1 MAATAEHLE
10 SISLRAAR
18 IDLAAMHRIA
28 GRLSFDDGIWN
39 HFTLMLP
46 GAGERF
52 LVKAHGLLMSQVTA
66 GNLIVV
72 DAEGNV
78 VEDEGQDVVGDE
90 GQVERSAF
98 SIHYPIH
105 KLHPRAQCVLH
116 AHPTYSTWLADLE
129 GGRLQMVN
137 QDSLRFYDRVA
148 YDDNYQ
154 GGEIELSGGAGMAH
168 ALGDKSILVSANH
181 GVTVVGTTV
190 AEAFYDL
197 YYLEKACKRQHMV
210 AASGQTPRVVS
221 DDVAVRS
228 CDHLNEELSVSAAL
242 HFDALKRVLD
252 ADEPEYAD

>member
-1 MAATAEHLE
+1 MAVTEEHLE
-10 SISLRAAR
+10 SISIRAAR
-18 IDLAAMHRIA
+18 VDLAAVHRIA
-28 GRLSFDDGIWN
+28 GRLGFDDGIWN

-66 GNLIVV
+66 GNLLVV
-72 DAEGNV
+72 NAEGNV
-78 VEDEGQDVVGDE
+78 VEGE

-98 SIHYPIH
+98 SIHYPLH
-105 KLHPRAQCVLH
+105 KLHPRAQCILH

-154 GGEIELSGGAGMAH
+154 GGEIELSGGTGMAH

-197 YYLEKACKRQHMV
+197 YYLEQACKRQHVV
-210 AASGQTPRVVS
+210 AASGRTPRVVS
-221 DDVAVRS
+221 DDVAARS
-228 CDHLNEELSVSAAL
+228 RDHLNEEFSASAAL
-242 HFDALKRVLD
+242 HFDALKCVLD
-252 ADEPEYAD
+252 TDEPEYAD